1 MTEVLY
7 SATGKS
13 GRNSASGQVQKE
25 VFFDMRNLKK
35 VLSLSLALV
44 MLLGL
49 MVVGAGA
56 ATTFA
61 DLKDKDE
68 ISENYAEAV
77 DLLTALGVLEGN
89 ENDEFMPTG
98 TLTREAAAKI
108 VAYLALGVD
117 AAEKLSVTS
126 APFKDVA
133 ANRWSAGYIA
143 YCANVGIID
152 GDGKGSFYPTQTVT
166 GYQFAKML
174 LGVLGYGVKDEYVGT
189 NWALNVAKDG
199 VTVGLFS
206 RLGNVGNT
214 AATREEAAQLAFNAL
229 TANMVT
235 YSELFGTYSAYAPGV
250 GQQQLLGTK
259 AEKVFEV
266 ETATEQNGYGYDVH
280 YWHYIG
286 AKKAITDTYLSGTIL
301 GTETSA
307 GLTYGAIY
315 KNYELNALGGTDNK
329 AKYDR
334 LGVEVYVNGTKRLDD
349 VDPDTLR
356 GSDTK
361 PFELYNGYTATIVDE
376 DNDGDADKVVVV
388 IEYLAEVTKVNAA
401 TASADRSVNFTVT
414 DNTGKVTVTN
424 VETEDFEKGDLILVV
439 PSSDNKDGFKTPLE
453 MKKAEVVTATV
464 SAYYKSD
471 IGKANGSVTAG
482 GVKYSYNGIYAHT
495 SDALGYTLA
504 TSTGASGY
512 SLGKGTYN
520 FYLDTNG
527 NVIGVKPA
535 ENAIA
540 DFAYIT
546 AVGHNAFAQYNT
558 VQAILSDGTVG
569 TYTVSAQSSAKAFD
583 GSNPTNDSKFAAVGQ
598 IYGYTLTSNNE
609 IVLTELTGDYGAAE
623 SLTAN
628 TGYGTPGG
636 GVSAATNKI
645 SSFSKGYATILYG
658 STGSY
663 NSSAVYAT
671 DETVFI
677 YNNGGKVTR
686 FVGKNNAPTINSAV
700 DATIAYHTVGTS
712 TTKYA
717 DVVVINAAPAVT
729 MSDNYV
735 YLLSTTIVGYSTDVN
750 GAPVYYYN
758 VIKGGEKTTIASAT
772 ILGSTGVYLYSLD
785 EAAFTS
791 DDLNMVESGKYTLG
805 TGATVVSGYVAVK
818 SNDNVVVLA
827 DGKQIAYADIDITN
841 VTGAT
846 ESGVTLQV
854 GDPITVVYGATA
866 GNTYVA
872 KSIYVTGA
880 NAAWLN
886 GFTVTG
892 PSAADGQLISVEKPT
907 ATSFVIN
914 AKTSLNGTEL
924 GTLATDKS
932 ASAVVSVH
940 ASMADANADANP
952 ITTAELATG
961 TTYFVRVENTVGGGT
976 VFNVFTV
983 SLTITP

>member
-152 GDGKGSFYPTQTVT
+152 GDGKGSFYPTQEVT

>member
-1 MTEVLY
+1 
-7 SATGKS
+7 
-13 GRNSASGQVQKE
+13 
-25 VFFDMRNLKK
+25 MRNLKK

-152 GDGKGSFYPTQTVT
+152 GDGKGSFYPTQEVT

>member
-1 MTEVLY
+1 
-7 SATGKS
+7 
-13 GRNSASGQVQKE
+13 
-25 VFFDMRNLKK
+25 MRNLKK

-152 GDGKGSFYPTQTVT
+152 GDGKGSFYPTQEVT

-315 KNYELNALGGTDNK
+315 KNYDLNALGGTDSK
-329 AKYDR
+329 AKYDK
-334 LGVEVYVNGTKRLDD
+334 LGVDVYVNGTKRMDG

-401 TASADRSVNFTVT
+401 TASTDRSVNMTVT
-414 DNTGKVTVTN
+414 DTTGKVTVTN
-424 VETEDFEKGDLILVV
+424 VETENFEKGDLILVV

-471 IGKANGSVTAG
+471 AGKANGSVTAG

-540 DFAYIT
+540 DFAYIA
-546 AVGHNAFAQYNT
+546 AVGENAFQQYNT

-583 GSNPTNDSKFAAVGQ
+583 GANPNEDNKFAAVGQ
-598 IYGYTLTSNNE
+598 IYGYSLTSNNE

-623 SLTAN
+623 SLKGNST
-628 TGYGTPGG
+628 TDGYRHNG
-636 GVSAATNKI
+636 GVAAATNKI

>member
-1 MTEVLY
+1 
-7 SATGKS
+7 
-13 GRNSASGQVQKE
+13 
-25 VFFDMRNLKK
+25 MRNLKK

-44 MLLGL
+44 MLLGM

-56 ATTFA
+56 ATTFN

-68 ISENYAEAV
+68 VSENYAEAV

-166 GYQFAKML
+166 GYQFTKML

-206 RLGNVGNT
+206 RLSNVSNT

-229 TANMVT
+229 KANMVT
-235 YSELFGTYSAYAPGV
+235 YSELFGTYSAYAPGI
-250 GQQQLLGTK
+250 GNQQLLGTK
-259 AEKVFEV
+259 AAKVFEV

-286 AKKAITDTYLSGTIL
+286 AKKAITDTYLSGTIV
-301 GTETSA
+301 GTETNA
-307 GLTYGAIY
+307 GVTYGSLY
-315 KNYELNALGGTDNK
+315 KTYEWNALNGTDSK
-329 AKYDR
+329 AEYDR
-334 LGVEVYVNGTKRLDD
+334 EGVEVFVNGTKRMDS
-349 VDPDTLR
+349 VDPDTFR

-376 DNDGDADKVVVV
+376 DNDGDADKIVVV
-388 IEYLAEVTKVNAA
+388 IEYLAEVTKINQA
-401 TASADRSVNFTVT
+401 TPSVDRSINLTVT

-453 MKKAEVVTATV
+453 MKEAEVVTATV
-464 SAYYKSD
+464 TAYYKSD
-471 IGKANGSVTAG
+471 AGKANGSVTAG
-482 GVKYSYNGIYAHT
+482 GVKYNYNGIYAHT
-495 SDALGYTLA
+495 ADALGYALA
-504 TSTGASGY
+504 TSTGAGGY

-540 DFAYIT
+540 DFAYIA
-546 AVGHNAFAQYNT
+546 AVGHNAFGRNNT

-569 TYTVSAQSSAKAFD
+569 TYTVSAQSSADAFD
-583 GSNPTNDSKFAAVGQ
+583 NGAGGDQYSKVGE
-598 IYGYTLTSNNE
+598 IYGYSLTSGNE
-609 IVLTELTGDYGAAE
+609 IVLTELATGGYGAAE
-623 SLTAN
+623 NLAGDAN
-628 TGYGTPGG
+628 Q
-636 GVSAATNKI
+636 I
-645 SSFSKGYATILYG
+645 SSFTKGYATIIHG
-658 STGSY
+658 TSGTG
-663 NSSAVYAT
+663 SAVYAT

-677 YNNGGKVTR
+677 YYNDGKVTR
-686 FVGKNNAPTINSAV
+686 FVGKNNAPSITSASAV
-700 DATIAYHTVGTS
+700 AASIAYHTVGNN

-717 DVVVINAAPAVT
+717 DVVVIAAAPAVT

-750 GAPVYYYN
+750 GAPVYYYD
-758 VIKGGEKTTIASAT
+758 VIKGGEKTTIASAA

-785 EAAFTS
+785 TAAFTS
-791 DDLNMVESGKYTLG
+791 DDLNKVESGKYTLG
-805 TGATVVSGYVAVK
+805 AGATTVNGYVAVK
-818 SNDNVVVLA
+818 SNDNVIVLA

-841 VTGAT
+841 VTGGT
-846 ESGVTLQV
+846 ESDVTLQV
-854 GDPITVVYGATA
+854 GDPVTVVYGATA
-866 GNTYVA
+866 GTTYVA

-886 GFTVTG
+886 GFTVAGT
-892 PSAADGQLISVEKPT
+892 SATDGQLISVEKPT
-907 ATSFVIN
+907 ATSFVVN
-914 AKTSLNGTEL
+914 AKTSLNGSEL
-924 GTLATDKS
+924 AGLATDKS
-932 ASAVVSVH
+932 ASATVSIH
-940 ASMADANADANP
+940 ATKADADANSSA
-952 ITTAELATG
+952 ITGTDFASG

-976 VFNVFTV
+976 VYNVFTV
-983 SLTITP
+983 TVLITP